1 MFNNGKFKNV
11 VADSDT
17 ISPGVDRNVPPGG
30 TLNTS
35 IALRPQRGP
44 TKNWIAL
51 EDTLQRSTEPNEITG
66 AIAASAIRS
75 PNFVLQAQQ
84 LLTGHPLGSPAMAL
98 PQLHHQHQHQHQ
110 HHHHHQHQH
119 QHQSH
124 AQTHCG
130 GGGGGASVN
139 GCGGGGNGFGDDRN
153 VFAIYVSYYVK
164 VKLTLSGM
172 GGELSLKLPFVL
184 VHVDESQ
191 RPGAAAAAAHDAELL
206 LEKLAL
212 HDVPVGRRRT
222 VNAATSTTMDG
233 PSTSAAAA
241 AAANVDSIEAADDE
255 FNIRVPVP
263 KSGGGGSSKRRLQ
276 RSETLAR
283 DLDESEEVSD
293 DQHMVQVHLMHL
305 TQEDR
310 RQRQEHAAAAKGA
323 VPKTTNV

>member
-17 ISPGVDRNVPPGG
+17 ISPAVDRNVPPGG

-75 PNFVLQAQQ
+75 PNFVMQAQQ
-84 LLTGHPLGSPAMAL
+84 LLTGQPLGSPAIPL
-98 PQLHHQHQHQHQ
+98 PHGHQQQQQQHQHHQ
-110 HHHHHQHQH
+110 HHHHHHQPSS
-119 QHQSH
+119 QSH
-124 AQTHCG
+124 CTA
-130 GGGGGASVN
+130 VN
-139 GCGGGGNGFGDDRN
+139 GGGGNTFVDDRN

-191 RPGAAAAAAHDAELL
+191 RPGANQAIHDAELL
-206 LEKLAL
+206 LEKMAL

-222 VNAATSTTMDG
+222 VNAATSTDG

-241 AAANVDSIEAADDE
+241 ATHIDSIDPADDV
-255 FNIRVPVP
+255 FNISVPVP
-263 KSGGGGSSKRRLQ
+263 KSGGARSGSSKRRLQ

-310 RQRQEHAAAAKGA
+310 RQREEHAAAVRGA

>member
-17 ISPGVDRNVPPGG
+17 ISPAVDQNVPPGG

-75 PNFVLQAQQ
+75 PNFVMQAQQ
-84 LLTGHPLGSPAMAL
+84 LLTGQPLGSPAIPL
-98 PQLHHQHQHQHQ
+98 PHGHHQQ
-110 HHHHHQHQH
+110 HHHQSSS
-119 QHQSH
+119 QSH
-124 AQTHCG
+124 CTAI
-130 GGGGGASVN
+130 N
-139 GCGGGGNGFGDDRN
+139 GNGGNSFVDDRN

-191 RPGAAAAAAHDAELL
+191 RPGANQAIHDAEQL
-206 LEKLAL
+206 LEKMAL

-222 VNAATSTTMDG
+222 VNAATLTDA
-233 PSTSAAAA
+233 PSTSGAAAA
-241 AAANVDSIEAADDE
+241 PTHIDSIDPADDE
-255 FNIRVPVP
+255 FNIQVPVP
-263 KSGGGGSSKRRLQ
+263 KPGGARSGSSKRRLQ

-283 DLDESEEVSD
+283 DLDESEELSD

-310 RQRQEHAAAAKGA
+310 RQREEHAAAARGA